1 MLASPLLPAA
11 PVFTSSHASDDSP
24 LQYRPARDKEAFNSL
39 LPPPIEFVEG
49 SSSGAFAVPPGK
61 YEPINASPK
70 ASKPDRP
77 EILQQPSAAPATT
90 PGASTKN
97 KSLYTGG
104 IDVSW
109 PDGLNRGTGLFN
121 NGNTCFLNSALQ
133 CLLHTPPLLRVLAA
147 HKDNSCKVFAKGF
160 CMSCSMKRVM
170 VEAYRGSRPFAPTA
184 ITSKLPIIA
193 KHLKRGR
200 QEDSHEFL
208 RYAIDA
214 LQKSCLAEQSPK
226 ANPKIAET
234 TWVHQIFGG
243 RLRSRVTCLSCG
255 YNSDTFDRVLDFS
268 VDIYRQDVLKDALK
282 KFVAID
288 HLKGA
293 DKYKCEK
300 CKKHV
305 NADKRFTIDEAP
317 LVLTI
322 HLKRFSP
329 MGKKIPHNVHYDE
342 DLSLQPYMSEGH
354 FGPMYS
360 LYGVICHAGSG
371 PNSGHYYAFVK
382 SKDGRWWEMNDDS
395 VSPTGSSPHKKN
407 AYMLFYIRKKG
418 QGLEAAVNSATPQPQ
433 QSRPNLIG
441 GMKKR
446 KERDEAD
453 EDIGTKVSVPF
464 IGPLL
469 PSPALEADGSE
480 SKRQKMSGVDPQGEL
495 LKRRIAAVA
504 GQNAKATL
512 SSLEAYASENEDDD
526 QDKDDKAEVQQSSQ
540 EASSPLPPQ
549 PPSSHPPSSS
559 PIVPST
565 FHSPGHPKKRKDHA
579 DNHSKSRK
587 KGSKPQIYSSGYR
600 GSNLNPS
607 HSLGRHFSRRPRPI

>member
-11 PVFTSSHASDDSP
+11 PVFPTSHVSDDAP

-39 LPPPIEFVEG
+39 LPPPVEFVEG

-70 ASKPDRP
+70 TNKPDRP
-77 EILQQPSAAPATT
+77 EISTQPPATPAT
-90 PGASTKN
+90 GSGASTKG
-97 KSLYTGG
+97 KSLYSGG

-109 PDGLNRGTGLFN
+109 PDGLNRGTGLHN

-133 CLLHTPPLLRVLAA
+133 CLLHTPPLLRALAA
-147 HKDNSCKVFAKGF
+147 HKEESCKMASKGF

-170 VEAYRGSRPFAPTA
+170 IEAHRGNRAFAPTA
-184 ITSKLPIIA
+184 ISNKLPIIA

-214 LQKSCLAEQSPK
+214 LQKSCLAEQSRKVDPK
-226 ANPKIAET
+226 VAET

-255 YNSDTFDRVLDFS
+255 YNSDTFDRVLDIS
-268 VDIYRQDVLKDALK
+268 VDINNQQGLKDALK

-293 DKYKCEK
+293 DKYKCDK

-329 MGKKIPHNVHYDE
+329 LGRKIPHHVHYDE
-342 DLSLQPYMSEGH
+342 DLSLQPYMSEDR

-360 LYGVICHAGSG
+360 LYGVICHAGNG

-382 SKDGRWWEMNDDS
+382 SKDSRWWEMNDES
-395 VSPTGSSPHKKN
+395 VSHIGSSPHKKN
-407 AYMLFYIRKKG
+407 AYMLFYIRRKG
-418 QGLEAAVNSATPQPQ
+418 QALEAAVNVTQQPS
-433 QSRPNLIG
+433 QSRPSLIG
-441 GMKKR
+441 SMKKR

-453 EDIGTKVSVPF
+453 EDIGTKVSAPF

-469 PSPALEADGSE
+469 PSPALEADGTGP
-480 SKRQKMSGVDPQGEL
+480 KRQKMSQADPQGVF
-495 LKRRIAAVA
+495 LKKKIAEVA
-504 GQNAKATL
+504 GTKEKTSL
-512 SSLEAYASENEDDD
+512 SSLEAYASDDEDQVEDD
-526 QDKDDKAEVQQSSQ
+526 KPETEIHRSTE
-540 EASSPLPPQ
+540 EASSPPQ
-549 PPSSHPPSSS
+549 RPNSHPPSSS
-559 PIVPST
+559 PISPST
-565 FHSPGHPKKRKDHA
+565 FYSTGHTKKRK
-579 DNHSKSRK
+579 NHSGDSKLRK
-587 KGSKPQIYSSGYR
+587 KGSKLQNHSGGYR
-600 GSNLNPS
+600 GAHLNPLS
-607 HSLGRHFSRRPRPI
+607 ALGRHTSRRPRPI